1 MIMYDVA
8 DDNDNGDD
16 ECHCQ
21 LLKYCDAFHYKINF
35 PSTWEASY
43 RFSRG
48 GKRAR
53 SNRSSWS
60 LTHSEVNREKTYPF
74 FTVFLLFQCIVVF
87 LFKTFWGRLE
97 CCFFYHQ
104 HFKTSGGRLE
114 CCLICEPVSKLQRA
128 YENLIHLSSIKEGM
142 QGERNSPIFYICYI
156 YRIFYI

>member
-21 LLKYCDAFHYKINF
+21 LLKYCDAFHKIKL

-48 GKRAR
+48 EKRAR

-74 FTVFLLFQCIVVF
+74 FSVFFLLFQCIVVF